1 MGILTIAAPFLGILL
16 DAYGVFWGGGTGV
29 IPGSH
34 ETMAQLVASGK
45 IVGILSN
52 SSQSGEKERVKF
64 EKHGLIQGTHYH
76 FVITSGDI
84 ARELFLSQDLPFPLR
99 HNQYWILGEPHP
111 KFSSPATLFEGTAFS
126 QTDTL
131 EAADFIHL
139 AIPHQ
144 GGEDQTDP
152 TLFKNAVLELVSS
165 GLPMVC
171 VNPDTFAHEGN
182 PPRPVV
188 RQGSLAAL
196 YADAGGTV
204 FFIGKPSKLAFDTA
218 FQAFQNFTPMDPH
231 QILMVGD
238 TPETDIRGGKAYG
251 MRTAL
256 ITKIGIFAE
265 RGEALSTLPPSDQP
279 DDTLEQFPDDIYNIP
294 KQLEESGFWQGRA
307 STFGFG
313 ANDHCREASHE

>member
-1 MGILTIAAPFLGILL
+1 MSILKMAAPFLGILL

-34 ETMAQLVASGK
+34 ETMAHLVESGK

-52 SSQSGEKERVKF
+52 SSQSGEKERLKF

-84 ARELFLSQDLPFPLR
+84 AKELFLSQALPFPLQ
-99 HNQYWILGEPHP
+99 HMKYWVLGTPHP
-111 KFSSPATLFEGTAFS
+111 KFSSPTALFEGTAFTE
-126 QTDTL
+126 TDSLKT
-131 EAADFIHL
+131 ADFIHV
-139 AIPHQ
+139 AIPHLR
-144 GGEDQTDP
+144 GEDQTDP
-152 TLFKNAVLELVSS
+152 SLFKTDVVELVSS

-171 VNPDTFAHEGN
+171 VNPDTFAHEGD

-204 FFIGKPSKLAFDTA
+204 FFIGKLSRLSFNTA
-218 FQAFQNFTPMDPH
+218 FQAFQNFIPMAPH
-231 QILMVGD
+231 EILMVGD

-251 MRTAL
+251 MKTAL
-256 ITKIGIFAE
+256 ITTIGIFAE
-265 RGEALSTLPPSDQP
+265 RKQALYTLPPSDQP
-279 DDTLEQFPDDIYNIP
+279 DGTLEQFPDDIYITSP
-294 KQLEESGFWQGRA
+294 F
-307 STFGFG
+307 
-313 ANDHCREASHE
+313 